1 MLKQLMVMLLL
12 MGSLMAA
19 MNVNKASKEELMSI
33 SGIGEKKAEA
43 IIKYRKKYGK
53 FKSIDDLKN
62 VKGIGDS
69 LIANI
74 KKGKKKSVKKK
85 SSSTK
90 KKSTHSNKSTKS
102 HKTKK
107 SRTASKSTTTKKAT
121 TKH

>member
-1 MLKQLMVMLLL
+1 

-85 SSSTK
+85 SSGTK

>member
-90 KKSTHSNKSTKS
+90 KKSTKS